1 MIDYIGQLLAQ
12 QLEREERDGTWETGP
27 VRIPAPTQEEQG
39 SQEGEKNAIGLVLPG
54 LDGRDGTEGLLL
66 SATGS
71 LSSTDGGGVTRR
83 WAAGADTLHPAGE
96 RWPDS
101 GPEAAR
107 ALTEASWGLDQAVR
121 VSLAGLPAAERQT
134 QVVTLEPPGREQN
147 GGQDGLRRLDRLVR
161 RDARRFDGGFQ
172 LL

>member
-12 QLEREERDGTWETGP
+12 QLEHEERDGTWETGP
-27 VRIPAPTQEEQG
+27 VRVPAPTQEERG
-39 SQEGEKNAIGLVLPG
+39 SQEGEKNAIGLVLPD

-134 QVVTLEPPGREQN
+134 QVVTLESPGREPS
-147 GGQDGLRRLDRLVR
+147 GGEDTLRRLDRLVR

>member
-12 QLEREERDGTWETGP
+12 QLEREEGDGVWETGP
-27 VRIPAPTQEEQG
+27 VRVPLPAVGEEAGQ
-39 SQEGEKNAIGLVLPG
+39 SGENIEEAVLSA
-54 LDGRDGTEGLLL
+54 LEGRDGAGLALTEGH
-66 SATGS
+66 SGTVTGG
-71 LSSTDGGGVTRR
+71 DIRR
-83 WAAGADTLHPAGE
+83 WAAGSDVLGQAGE
-96 RWPDS
+96 RRTNG
-101 GPEAAR
+101 GPETDR
-107 ALTEASWGLDQAVR
+107 AWTEAVRELDQAVR
-121 VSLAGLPAAERQT
+121 ISLAGLPVAERQT

>member
-27 VRIPAPTQEEQG
+27 VRVPLPTVGEEEAGQG
-39 SQEGEKNAIGLVLPG
+39 GENTEGTVLSGLV
-54 LDGRDGTEGLLL
+54 GRDGTGLALAAGG
-66 SATGS
+66 SRAVTGG
-71 LSSTDGGGVTRR
+71 DVRR

-134 QVVTLEPPGREQN
+134 QVVTLEPPGREPS
-147 GGQDGLRRLDRLVR
+147 GGEDTLRRLDRLVR